1 MKIKEINSL
10 QELNETNSKH
20 ERSFLLLYR
29 NNSPTSGCAESY
41 LNETAELVQ
50 NAIILKAD
58 VTRVHDIHPAMGV
71 DTVPSFL
78 VFEKGKLKNIIKGC
92 QTADYY
98 KNLIEN
104 QSHQSETAGKTGGPS
119 VTVYSTPTC
128 PWCTTM
134 KNYLH
139 QHKIAFTDID
149 VSKDPAKARELVN
162 RTGQTGVPQA
172 EINGEMVVG
181 FDKAKINR
189 LLNIKG

>member
-1 MKIKEINSL
+1 MKVKEINSL
-10 QELNETNSKH
+10 QALNEITSKH
-20 ERSFLLLYR
+20 EWSYLLLYR
-29 NNSPTSGCAESY
+29 SNSPTSGCAEGY
-41 LNETAELVQ
+41 LKETAELLTEAV
-50 NAIILKAD
+50 ILKAD
-58 VTRVHDIHPAMGV
+58 VTRVHDIHPVMKV

-78 VFEKGKLKNIIKGC
+78 IFNKGKLKNIIKGC
-92 QTADYY
+92 QTTDYY
-98 KNLIEN
+98 KNLIEH
-104 QSHQSETAGKTGGPS
+104 SSDSGETSNSAGGHR

-134 KNYLH
+134 KNYLR
-139 QHKIAFTDID
+139 QHNIKFTDID

-172 EINGEMVVG
+172 DINGEMVVG

>member
-10 QELNETNSKH
+10 RELNETTSKH
-20 ERSFLLLYR
+20 GRSFLLLYR
-29 NNSPTSGCAESY
+29 GNSPTSGCAEGY

-50 NAIILKAD
+50 DAVILKAD

-78 VFEKGKLKNIIKGC
+78 IFEKGKLKNIVKGC

-104 QSHQSETAGKTGGPS
+104 PLPQSEISGKTGGPN

-134 KNYLH
+134 KNYLRQH
-139 QHKIAFTDID
+139 QVAFTDID

-172 EINGEMVVG
+172 EINGEMVIG

-189 LLNIKG
+189 LLNITG